1 MITVKVFA
9 TYRKLLGDQKEVSLN
24 SSNALTTRQTL
35 ETLFQDYP
43 DLRPEILDEAG
54 KILPHVSV
62 FANGR
67 DVRHMQGLDT
77 LLEPGQTLSLF
88 PPVAGG

>member
-9 TYRKLLGDQKEVSLN
+9 TYRKLLGDQKEVILN
-24 SSNALTTRQTL
+24 PPNALSTRQTL

-43 DLRPEILDEAG
+43 DLQPEILDEDG

-67 DVRHMQGLDT
+67 DVRHLQGLDT

>member
-1 MITVKVFA
+1 MVTVKVFA
-9 TYRKLLGDQKEVSLN
+9 TYRKLVDNQKEI
-24 SSNALTTRQTL
+24 ALDHPTPLTVGRAL
-35 ETLFQDYP
+35 EIVFEAHP
-43 DLRPEILDEAG
+43 ALRDEIVDAQG

-67 DVRHMQGLDT
+67 DVRHKQGLDT
-77 LLEPGQTLSLF
+77 ELQEAETLSLF